1 MACGRWKKYLVVLG
15 GLMVHLT
22 LGTVYSFG
30 NLTPYLTS
38 YMRNNTSDV
47 DYGYGDSV
55 WIYACCLMGQGAAI
69 FIGGIISRTLGLKLT
84 VLLGSWFMSAGVILT
99 YFAVQHSFIA
109 IIFTYGV
116 MNGLGCGIAYSLP
129 VGCAMKWMQERKGL
143 AGGVVVAG
151 FGGGAFIFNLI
162 QTAFINPDNLSP
174 DVTVNGENFFSQPEL
189 LQRVPW
195 VFVLT
200 GGMYATMQLVGVLL
214 IADPPTQEEVKV
226 VSESGLDNVVMSEI
240 TSSNGN
246 SGDTD
251 VTSVNNK
258 EEVTISEPGLSK
270 GKDPTANSI
279 NNDDGNVTVVDLKQ
293 EHGDEESLT
302 PLQVLKTRSFY
313 TLWMCF
319 LLNGQGVVFLAGL
332 YKDYGQTFIQ
342 NDVFLAVSGAFAAV
356 FNFSGRM
363 FWGFIADRYSFKTA
377 MMCLCT
383 SFSCLMITF
392 NATRLG
398 KEPLYFIYVC
408 LLFGTLSGNF
418 ALFSVAAARS
428 FGEKHYPINYGLMF
442 TSQTITAPLGAVL
455 ASQLKTQIG
464 WFGMFSMIAGFSFLS
479 LLLIST
485 FNAKNSKGQQK

>member
-1 MACGRWKKYLVVLG
+1 
-15 GLMVHLT
+15 
-22 LGTVYSFG
+22 
-30 NLTPYLTS
+30 
-38 YMRNNTSDV
+38 
-47 DYGYGDSV
+47 
-55 WIYACCLMGQGAAI
+55 MGQGAAI
-69 FIGGIISRTLGLKLT
+69 FLGGIISRTLGLKLT

-99 YFAVQHSFIA
+99 YFTVQHSYIA

-116 MNGLGCGIAYSLP
+116 MNGIGCGVAYSLP
-129 VGCAMKWMQERKGL
+129 VGCAMKWMPERKGL
-143 AGGVVVAG
+143 AGGLVVAG

-174 DVTVNGENFFSQPEL
+174 DVTVNGEHYFSQPEL

-200 GGMYATMQLVGVLL
+200 GGIYATMQLVGVLL
-214 IADPPTQEEVKV
+214 IADPPTQEEVK
-226 VSESGLDNVVMSEI
+226 
-240 TSSNGN
+240 
-246 SGDTD
+246 
-251 VTSVNNK
+251 
-258 EEVTISEPGLSK
+258 TISEPELSNSK
-270 GKDPTANSI
+270 AIDRSDTTAN
-279 NNDDGNVTVVDLKQ
+279 NNSDDGDVTCVDPK
-293 EHGDEESLT
+293 EGSGVDDSMS
-302 PLQVLKTRSFY
+302 PLQMLKTRSFY
-313 TLWMCF
+313 TLWVCF

-363 FWGFIADRYSFKTA
+363 FWGFLADRYSFKTA

-383 SFSCLMITF
+383 SFSCLIITF

-408 LLFGTLSGNF
+408 LLFGTLSGNY

-428 FGEKHYPINYGLMF
+428 FGEKHYPINYGLLF

-479 LLLIST
+479 LLLITT
-485 FNAKNSKGQQK
+485 FSVKNSKDQQT

>member
-1 MACGRWKKYLVVLG
+1 MACGRWRAYLVVLG

-22 LGTVYSFG
+22 LGTVFSFG

-38 YMRNNTSDV
+38 YLRNNTTNLDI
-47 DYGYGDSV
+47 DYGDSV
-55 WIYACCLMGQGAAI
+55 WIYACCLMGQGTAI
-69 FIGGIISRTLGLKLT
+69 FLGGIISRTLGLKLT

-99 YFAVQHSFIA
+99 YFTVQHSYIA
-109 IIFTYGV
+109 VIFTYGV

-129 VGCAMKWMQERKGL
+129 MGCAMKWMPERKGL
-143 AGGVVVAG
+143 AGGLVVAG

-174 DVTVNGENFFSQPEL
+174 DVTVNGEHYFSQSEL

-200 GGMYATMQLVGVLL
+200 GGIYATMQLVGVLL
-214 IADPPTQEEVKV
+214 IADPPTQEEVKI
-226 VSESGLDNVVMSEI
+226 VSDSALDSSNNVVMSDM

-246 SGDTD
+246 SGGTD
-251 VTSVNNK
+251 VTPVNNK
-258 EEVTISEPGLSK
+258 EESS
-270 GKDPTANSI
+270 
-279 NNDDGNVTVVDLKQ
+279 DD
-293 EHGDEESLT
+293 ESLS

-313 TLWMCF
+313 TLWTCF
-319 LLNGQGVVFLAGL
+319 LLNGQGVVFLSSL

-342 NDVFLAVSGAFAAV
+342 NDVFLAVSGAFASV

-363 FWGFIADRYSFKTA
+363 FWGFIADRYSFKIA

-392 NATRLG
+392 NATRVG
-398 KEPLYFIYVC
+398 KEALYFIYVC
-408 LLFGTLSGNF
+408 LLFGTLAGNYS
-418 ALFSVAAARS
+418 LFSVAAARS
-428 FGEKHYPINYGLMF
+428 FGEKHYPINFGLVF
-442 TSQTITAPLGAVL
+442 TSQTITAPVGAVL

-464 WFGMFSMIAGFSFLS
+464 WFAMFGMIAGFSFLS

-485 FNAKNSKGQQK
+485 FNVKNSKAQQT